1 MFLSSEIEFETIKTV
16 KIECS
21 AVELLVLRK
30 ALERFYEDKENPA
43 ADLKVAKKMLDTE
56 MLTYGE

>member
-1 MFLSSEIEFETIKTV
+1 MFLTAGIEFERIKTV

-21 AVELLVLRK
+21 AVELLIFRK

-56 MLTYGE
+56 MLTYVE

>member
-1 MFLSSEIEFETIKTV
+1 MFLSSEIEFGNIKTV

-21 AVELLVLRK
+21 AVELLVLRS
-30 ALERFYEDKENPA
+30 ALEQFYENKENPT
-43 ADLKVAKKMLDTE
+43 ADLKVAKKMLDTK

>member
-1 MFLSSEIEFETIKTV
+1 MFLAAETEFKKIKTV

-21 AVELLVLRK
+21 AVELLVLRA
-30 ALERFYEDKENPA
+30 ALEQFYENKENPA
-43 ADLKVAKKMLDTE
+43 ADLNVAKKMMDTE